1 VSFEFVA
8 GDIDR
13 DVAEELLVHPGI
25 FCLSFRDC
33 RIREG
38 VYPLLARLSRLNHL
52 EVTRTTIDSNE
63 EFQNFLGDVALD
75 NLYLNH
81 IKLTPAHLEGL
92 DNSRLI
98 WASFQHCEGLTHRGV
113 ALLAESPNLKTL
125 IARGVRL
132 TQSECQQIASKRPD
146 LKFFVDPADIAELQ
160 HLADSGMQLEL
171 NRKAQVVGLS
181 LKFSEVPIEP
191 GTFDQLSHLTRLKLV
206 GMEIGNELLE
216 SIGRIKGLKSLSL
229 EESLVASEGLAY
241 LRGLS
246 KLYDLNL
253 NGIVNV
259 GMGELK
265 LPALPNLRLLQAC
278 SKAVLDGLPETPDLA
293 SLEHISLGAGATSA
307 VLGRLIGLNRL
318 SSIALNGVTI
328 DNSMTVA
335 LTKISPLAHLI
346 FLDCAIDERSL
357 SNLSHVKRL
366 ARIHFIRGEV
376 SMESLSELRQS
387 APALHIENWP
397 FVPNTW

>member
-1 VSFEFVA
+1 
-8 GDIDR
+8 
-13 DVAEELLVHPGI
+13 
-25 FCLSFRDC
+25 
-33 RIREG
+33 
-38 VYPLLARLSRLNHL
+38 
-52 EVTRTTIDSNE
+52 
-63 EFQNFLGDVALD
+63 
-75 NLYLNH
+75 
-81 IKLTPAHLEGL
+81 
-92 DNSRLI
+92 
-98 WASFQHCEGLTHRGV
+98 
-113 ALLAESPNLKTL
+113 
-125 IARGVRL
+125 
-132 TQSECQQIASKRPD
+132 
-146 LKFFVDPADIAELQ
+146 
-160 HLADSGMQLEL
+160 
-171 NRKAQVVGLS
+171 VGLS